1 MGVAPEIDPLAIEQL
16 PALDVKQL
24 EALPG
29 LNAPLTVAFGTAAPE
44 LMSRTDTVTTAC
56 QFFPD
61 FFAEPARLLT
71 ATDCLTT
78 TPGAPLANE

>member
-1 MGVAPEIDPLAIEQL
+1 MEPLAIEQL
-16 PALDVKQL
+16 PEVEVKQL
-24 EALPG
+24 EAPPG
-29 LNAPLTVAFGTAAPE
+29 LNEPLTVALETAAPE

-61 FFAEPARLLT
+61 FLEEPAKLLI
-71 ATDCLTT
+71 ATVWLTT